1 MVEVV
6 VSRVEEDP
14 ASNTNSLQDFFHVDM
29 EPRAVPIERKWL
41 QSHKK
46 FKKNLI
52 GGQCLGFVFYLSA
65 FILIFLT
72 CPEICYQHFCTTPA
86 SLNKCWPGR
95 ESTLYFDAKKKHW
108 LEILDLTGSE

>member
-46 FKKNLI
+46 I
-52 GGQCLGFVFYLSA
+52 
-65 FILIFLT
+65 
-72 CPEICYQHFCTTPA
+72 
-86 SLNKCWPGR
+86 
-95 ESTLYFDAKKKHW
+95 
-108 LEILDLTGSE
+108 